1 MAPLPTLLDPLTGAP
16 PARYVS
22 ALVSRVQEVSLRR
35 QIADAMGMLRRLDTA
50 ADPEPATV
58 RALSQSVQELQRQL
72 AALRDREE
80 A

>member
-1 MAPLPTLLDPLTGAP
+1 
-16 PARYVS
+16 
-22 ALVSRVQEVSLRR
+22 VSRVQEVSLRR

>member
-1 MAPLPTLLDPLTGAP
+1 
-16 PARYVS
+16 
-22 ALVSRVQEVSLRR
+22 
-35 QIADAMGMLRRLDTA
+35 MLRRLDTS
-50 ADPEPATV
+50 ADPDPARL